1 MREATPNPQDHTRPA
16 ADDASVPFE
25 QAKRLDG
32 RGDHWYARDLM
43 PLFGFRSWQR
53 FKDAVDRAAAACAIT
68 DGDPAAEFVPA
79 PGARPDYRLTRRA
92 AGLIAMSGDARDP
105 LIAAAQAYFA
115 PKAPEPDAVES
126 LDEIEV
132 ARKYLAALEAKRDL
146 QSKVADLAP
155 SAASWE
161 VLASGRGDFSVS
173 DAAKILSRDPS
184 IQIGQN
190 RLFGTLGALSWAYR
204 QQGDH
209 SWRAYQSAVNAG
221 WLSELPQSHSH
232 PRSGKRVLDPPQL
245 RVTAKGLG
253 ELRRRLGG
261 DRDAPIAGVN
271 PPRPEPEGT
280 LNRPEEAPNAD
291 LPRREP
297 GRALGRTLES
307 R

>member
-1 MREATPNPQDHTRPA
+1 MREATPNPQAPTRTAP
-16 ADDASVPFE
+16 DDTIVLFE
-25 QAKRLDG
+25 QAKRLDQ
-32 RGDHWYARDLM
+32 RGAYWFARDLM
-43 PLFGFRSWQR
+43 PLLGFRSWQR
-53 FKDAVDRAAAACAIT
+53 FKDAVDRAAVSCTIA
-68 DGDPAAEFVPA
+68 DGDSAAEFAPVP
-79 PGARPDYRLTRRA
+79 GTRPDYRLTRYA
-92 AGLIAMSGDARDP
+92 AGLIAMNGDARDP
-105 LIAAAQAYFA
+105 LIAAAQTYFVV
-115 PKAPEPDAVES
+115 KAPEVDVLEA

-132 ARKYLAALEAKRDL
+132 ARKYLAALEAKREL
-146 QSKVADLAP
+146 QSKVADLTP

-190 RLFGTLGALSWAYR
+190 RLFSALASYSWAYR

-209 SWRAYQSAVNAG
+209 GWRAYQSAVNAG

-261 DRDAPIAGVN
+261 GKDAALAGIDDANTPLVGTVMNRAEDR
-271 PPRPEPEGT
+271 R
-280 LNRPEEAPNAD
+280 
-291 LPRREP
+291 
-297 GRALGRTLES
+297 
-307 R
+307 

>member
-1 MREATPNPQDHTRPA
+1 MREATQHRQDHAGLADPA
-16 ADDASVPFE
+16 APHDMIVPFE
-25 QAKRLDG
+25 QAKRLDE

-53 FKDAVDRAAAACAIT
+53 FKDAVDRAAVSCEIA
-68 DGDPAAEFVPA
+68 DGDPAAEFSPI
-79 PGARPDYRLTRRA
+79 PGTRPDYRLTRYA
-92 AGLIAMSGDARDP
+92 AGLIAMNGDARDP
-105 LIAAAQAYFA
+105 LIAAAQAYFVV
-115 PKAPEPDAVES
+115 KAAEADLLDA

-146 QSKVADLAP
+146 QGKVADLTP

-161 VLASGRGDFSVS
+161 VLASGRGDFSVA

-190 RLFGTLGALSWAYR
+190 RLFGSLGSLSWAYR
-204 QQGDH
+204 QQGDR
-209 SWRAYQSAVNAG
+209 SWRAYQSAVDAG

-245 RVTAKGLG
+245 RITAKGLG

-261 DRDAPIAGVN
+261 DRDEALAGL
-271 PPRPEPEGT
+271 E
-280 LNRPEEAPNAD
+280 
-291 LPRREP
+291 LPRRVP
-297 GRALGRTLES
+297 GATLE